1 MRRPASP
8 GPGRVAVVTDS
19 TATLPPALARAAGV
33 RVVSLD
39 VVVGGRRTLDGDL
52 DGADLLAALERGER
66 PVTSQPPPAA
76 FAAAYERAAA
86 EGASAIVSVHLSGAL
101 SGTVTAARTAAAGA
115 AVPVV
120 VVDSGTVA
128 MGLGFAALAAARAG
142 AAEVVPTVPWWRR
155 WRGATSTRAA
165 DETPARPDVAAVA
178 ATAQAVASSSS
189 VWFLVDS
196 LDHLRRGGRLS
207 GTSALLG
214 TILQLRPLLT
224 VADGRITVAGKVR
237 TRRAARARLVQLAV
251 ESVLAR
257 PQARV
262 AVQHLDNRA
271 AAEELL
277 GQVVAATGDRVV
289 ETVVAEA
296 GAVLAAHVGPGALA
310 ITVADAEVPGAVEP
324 GGTQPQPERRDPVP
338 PRSVVPTDTPRT
350 ATPATPPHA
359 WSLRWFAGG
368 PEGQASGGPERRVPG
383 GPERRM
389 PGGPDKRVSGR
400 ADEPSPAQ
408 AEDGPAPGT
417 AG

>member
-1 MRRPASP
+1 M
-8 GPGRVAVVTDS
+8 VTDS

-52 DGADLLAALERGER
+52 DGAGLLAALERGER

-86 EGASAIVSVHLSGAL
+86 EGASAVVSVHLSGAL

-142 AAEVVPTVPWWRR
+142 AAEVVPPAPWWRR
-155 WRGATSTRAA
+155 WRDAIAVRGA
-165 DETPARPDVAAVA
+165 DETSAVPDRTPDVAEVA
-178 ATAQAVASSSS
+178 ATARAVAASSS

-224 VADGRITVAGKVR
+224 VADGRIVVVGKAR
-237 TRRAARARLVQLAV
+237 TRRVARARLVQLAV

-257 PQARV
+257 PQARL
-262 AVQHLDNRA
+262 AVHHLGNPDA
-271 AAEELL
+271 ADELV

-289 ETVVAEA
+289 ETVVTEA
-296 GAVLAAHVGPGALA
+296 GAVLAAHVGPGVLA
-310 ITVADAEVPGAVEP
+310 VTVADAETCVAVDERAAAGPGPADVDRGQSP
-324 GGTQPQPERRDPVP
+324 DRTHRDP
-338 PRSVVPTDTPRT
+338 
-350 ATPATPPHA
+350 
-359 WSLRWFAGG
+359 
-368 PEGQASGGPERRVPG
+368 SGRPDQRVPG
-383 GPERRM
+383 
-389 PGGPDKRVSGR
+389 
-400 ADEPSPAQ
+400 EPSPAQ
-408 AEDGPAPGT
+408 PDDGLAPSS

>member
-1 MRRPASP
+1 
-8 GPGRVAVVTDS
+8 VVTDS

-86 EGASAIVSVHLSGAL
+86 EGASAVVSVHLSGAL
-101 SGTVTAARTAAAGA
+101 SGTVAAARTAAVGA

-142 AAEVVPTVPWWRR
+142 ADVVQPAPWWRR
-155 WRGATSTRAA
+155 WREAVPGRAVG
-165 DETPARPDVAAVA
+165 ETPGGVPDVAEVA
-178 ATAQAVASSSS
+178 ATAQAVAASSS

-196 LDHLRRGGRLS
+196 LDYLRRGGRLS
-207 GTSALLG
+207 GTAALLG

-224 VADGRITVAGKVR
+224 VADGRLAVAEKVR
-237 TRRAARARLVQLAV
+237 TRRTARARLVQLAV

-257 PQARV
+257 PQARL
-262 AVQHLDNRA
+262 AVQHLDNLEA
-271 AAEELL
+271 ADEMV
-277 GQVVAATGDRVV
+277 GQIVAATGDRVV
-289 ETVVAEA
+289 ETVVTEA

-310 ITVADAEVPGAVEP
+310 VTVADAETPAGLDRDALGVDRSALGVDRSAL
-324 GGTQPQPERRDPVP
+324 GTDRSALGMDRSALAPRPSRRDPSP
-338 PRSVVPTDTPRT
+338 APRSAVPRHAIRT
-350 ATPATPPHA
+350 TAPTQ
-359 WSLRWFAGG
+359 WRWF
-368 PEGQASGGPERRVPG
+368 SG
-383 GPERRM
+383 
-389 PGGPDKRVSGR
+389 VSDAR
-400 ADEPSPAQ
+400 ADEPSPAPHD
-408 AEDGPAPGT
+408 DGPAPGP

>member
-1 MRRPASP
+1 MLRRRAIP
-8 GPGRVAVVTDS
+8 GPPRGRVAVVTDS

-76 FAAAYERAAA
+76 FAAAYERAVA

-101 SGTVTAARTAAAGA
+101 SGTVAAARTAAQGA

-120 VVDSGTVA
+120 VVDAGTVA

-142 AAEVVPTVPWWRR
+142 AAEVVPPVPWWRR
-155 WRGATSTRAA
+155 WRDAISDRAA
-165 DETPARPDVAAVA
+165 DAPSGDIPDVDEVA
-178 ATAQAVASSSS
+178 ATAQAVAASSS

-207 GTSALLG
+207 STSALLG

-224 VADGRITVAGKVR
+224 VVDGRIAVAEKVR

-262 AVQHLDNRA
+262 AVQHLDNRDTA
-271 AAEELL
+271 DELVR
-277 GQVVAATGDRVV
+277 QVVAATGDRVV

-310 ITVADAEVPGAVEP
+310 ITVADAEMPADLGAPGLD
-324 GGTQPQPERRDPVP
+324 GTLRRDPSP
-338 PRSVVPTDTPRT
+338 APRSAVSQDAPRT
-350 ATPATPPHA
+350 PSPATPPQA
-359 WSLRWFAGG
+359 WSLRWLAGVSDSRASGGADRRAAGG
-368 PEGQASGGPERRVPG
+368 PDIG
-383 GPERRM
+383 
-389 PGGPDKRVSGR
+389 VSDGD
-400 ADEPSPAQ
+400 DEPSPGQ
-408 AEDGPAPGT
+408 PDDGPA

>member
-1 MRRPASP
+1 M
-8 GPGRVAVVTDS
+8 VTDS
-19 TATLPPALARAAGV
+19 TAALPPALARAAGV

-86 EGASAIVSVHLSGAL
+86 EGASAVVSVHLSGAL
-101 SGTVTAARTAAAGA
+101 SGTVAAARAAATGA
-115 AVPVV
+115 PVPVV

-142 AAEVVPTVPWWRR
+142 RADVPDAPPWWRR
-155 WRGATSTRAA
+155 LRDRFTGASEGFVSSVRGSRPRADDTNPSLTIHDPHSPVQPGA
-165 DETPARPDVAAVA
+165 DPHDVAAVA
-178 ATAQAVASSSS
+178 AVAQAVADSSS

-214 TILQLRPLLT
+214 AILQLRPLLT
-224 VADGRITVAGKVR
+224 MADGRIVVVGKVR

-257 PQARV
+257 PQARL
-262 AVQHLDNRA
+262 AVHHLGNPDA
-271 AAEELL
+271 ATELVE
-277 GQVVAATGDRVV
+277 QVLAATGDRVV
-289 ETVVAEA
+289 ETVVTEA

-310 ITVADAEVPGAVEP
+310 ITVADAETPTVSADAQAAAGAALDQPALGPGR
-324 GGTQPQPERRDPVP
+324 TRRRDPSP
-338 PRSVVPTDTPRT
+338 APRSAVPSTDPRT
-350 ATPATPPHA
+350 APAPPA
-359 WSLRWFAGG
+359 WSPRWL
-368 PEGQASGGPERRVPG
+368 PTVP
-383 GPERRM
+383 
-389 PGGPDKRVSGR
+389 
-400 ADEPSPAQ
+400 DEPSTAQ
-408 AEDGPAPGT
+408 PDDGPVPRSG
-417 AG
+417 G